1 MLTTGFWPTYKVDEV
16 QTFVVARCS
25 FLLSL
30 KYERQVT
37 LPHELL
43 KCVDTF
49 TRFYESRTS
58 HRKLKWIHTLGTS
71 TVIGRFDPKP
81 IELVCPDS
89 KNTSTFTISY
99 IH

>member
-1 MLTTGFWPTYKVDEV
+1 MDEV
-16 QTFVVARCS
+16 GNSRVEVLDAQFDSVM
-25 FLLSL
+25 
-30 KYERQVT
+30 QVT

-81 IELVCPDS
+81 IELVQTC
-89 KNTSTFTISY
+89 TM
-99 IH
+99 